1 MPFFNGDVD
10 RALHRRQIARTDGGA
25 RGIVEVEYR
34 QRQLQFIAALRQ
46 LAGEAI
52 PLPARL
58 MAVAD
63 VFDALTGPRP
73 YKTCWPVAEALAYIH
88 ARAGQQF
95 DPVVCQA
102 LGGCE
107 ADFAA
112 VADRLRR

>member
-1 MPFFNGDVD
+1 MRTHVRQGEEIVTGAGWLDGARDVVACHHEKWD
-10 RALHRRQIARTDGGA
+10 GSGYPRAL
-25 RGIVEVEYR
+25 V
-34 QRQLQFIAALRQ
+34 
-46 LAGEAI
+46 GEAI
-52 PLPARL
+52 PLAARIF
-58 MAVAD
+58 AVAD

>member
-1 MPFFNGDVD
+1 M
-10 RALHRRQIARTDGGA
+10 
-25 RGIVEVEYR
+25 
-34 QRQLQFIAALRQ
+34 
-46 LAGEAI
+46 
-52 PLPARL
+52 
-58 MAVAD
+58 
-63 VFDALTGPRP
+63 
-73 YKTCWPVAEALAYIH
+73 AEALAYIH